1 LFSCHLDYG
10 AEPLRAFLQAGCTFD
25 AFILVDYVDQPFAPT
40 DCFHRASAE
49 ANTTAGAFIGQD
61 IEAYERLAH

>member
-1 LFSCHLDYG
+1 MFPRHLDYG
-10 AEPLRAFLQAGCTFD
+10 AETLRTFFETGCTFD

-49 ANTTAGAFIGQD
+49 ANTTALAFVG
-61 IEAYERLAH
+61 